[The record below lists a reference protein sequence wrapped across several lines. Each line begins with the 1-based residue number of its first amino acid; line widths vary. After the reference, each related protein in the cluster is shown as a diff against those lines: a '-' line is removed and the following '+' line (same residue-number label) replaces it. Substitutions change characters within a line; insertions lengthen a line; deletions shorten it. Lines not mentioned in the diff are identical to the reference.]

1 VSPPRTTGRPSR
13 DAASALKRRRAGQKV
28 STIAD
33 AYATIRA
40 DIIAGRHRP
49 GTHLREEQLASALGV
64 SRTPVREALRRLA
77 AEGLI
82 NFLPNQGAFVS
93 SWSAEDLRKIFELR
107 ALLESTAAGQAAAN
121 MSEPDLRRLRELAA
135 GMVRLAESRE
145 PGFLDQISVLNRE
158 FHGIIMRAA
167 NNERLAGSV
176 MRTVELP
183 IVHRTFERYRPTDLR
198 RSLNHHRELV
208 DAFEARDGDWAAA
221 VMRAHVLAAKHVM
234 LSPRDAADDEDVE
247 PPRSDRAR

>member
-1 VSPPRTTGRPSR
+1 V
-13 DAASALKRRRAGQKV
+13 KRRRRSQKA
-28 STIAD
+28 SIISD

-49 GTHLREEQLASALGV
+49 GTHLREEQLAGALGV

-107 ALLESTAAGQAAAN
+107 ALLESTAAGQAAPRMA
-121 MSEPDLRRLRELAA
+121 EADLRRLRELAA
-135 GMVRLAESRE
+135 GMVRLADTRE
-145 PGFLDQISVLNRE
+145 AGFLDKISVLNRE
-158 FHGIIMRAA
+158 FHGIILRAA
-167 NNERLAGSV
+167 DDERLAGSV

-183 IVHRTFERYRPTDLR
+183 IVHRTFERYRPADLR

-208 DAFEARDGDWAAA
+208 DAFEARDGEWAAA

-234 LSPRDAADDEDVE
+234 LSPREAADEEDAE
-247 PPRSDRAR
+247 PLRSGRAR